1 MGARSFPAGTVPEE
15 TCPFD
20 PEKVDVTINGVT
32 IFRHGGL
39 GDSRDLVDMS
49 PRETRIDIDL
59 SAGDARA
66 TVWTNDL
73 THGYVT
79 INGDYTT

>member
-1 MGARSFPAGTVPEE
+1 M
-15 TCPFD
+15 
-20 PEKVDVTINGVT
+20 ILNGVT
-32 IFRHGGL
+32 IVRHRAL
-39 GDSRDLVDMS
+39 GEDRSLVDMS

-59 SAGDARA
+59 GAGSAQA